1 MLFRALCYSGI
12 VFGVAATGAL
22 GANSSAAQSSYPSI
36 ESSVYQR
43 HHNALRLPKELKMMW
58 RQEERPHLKAMP
70 KDQRR
75 GWLRAKWLGMTNQ
88 QKQVKLAELQ
98 SKWNALPVAVRK
110 NLLERKRQKREAK
123 LMQRSG
129 QASRPTQDSQH

>member
-1 MLFRALCYSGI
+1 MLFRTLCCSGI
-12 VFGVAATGAL
+12 VFAVAVTGAL
-22 GANSSAAQSSYPSI
+22 SSDYSAAQPGRSSI
-36 ESSVYQR
+36 ESGVYR
-43 HHNALRLPKELKMMW
+43 HHRNGLRLPKELKMMW

-70 KDQRR
+70 KNQRR
-75 GWLRAKWLGMTNQ
+75 GWLRAKWLGMTDQ

-98 SKWNALPVAVRK
+98 SKWNALPASVRD

-129 QASRPTQDSQH
+129 RGSQSTQPSQH